1 VSFGFLKKLQKNI
14 TKYKKSAKL
23 AADTLYFFM
32 QKDIMK
38 SISYFNIKLLCA
50 AFILSAS
57 LTHTTEIPTTP
68 PATVAAKFSAEN
80 EHMFHTIY
88 LNKQLVND
96 LRQQVRRSRR
106 TNLLLTTGLAAYITY
121 TNGSNIVSS
130 IEEKWT
136 TLKDQYTAWYNSV
149 TKQKKEEV
157 SNPENKQ

>member
-1 VSFGFLKKLQKNI
+1 MHWTYGMLVITHHWFVTRQLHRRDLSDHDAPRSRHAHSLWPFSCNGRNHLRYLSIRHTVSFGFLKKLQKNI

-80 EHMFHTIY
+80 EHMFH
-88 LNKQLVND
+88 
-96 LRQQVRRSRR
+96 
-106 TNLLLTTGLAAYITY
+106 
-121 TNGSNIVSS
+121 
-130 IEEKWT
+130 
-136 TLKDQYTAWYNSV
+136 
-149 TKQKKEEV
+149 
-157 SNPENKQ
+157 